1 MPYCSS
7 LLDFLFALQIPFK
20 TAFVSVFELLPNFD
34 NSFSDL
40 DESLGAV
47 YS

>member
-1 MPYCSS
+1 MPHCSS
-7 LLDFLFALQIPFK
+7 LLDFLFPLQIPLQ
-20 TAFVSVFELLPNFD
+20 TDFVSVFELLPNFD

-40 DESLGAV
+40 DESLGAI